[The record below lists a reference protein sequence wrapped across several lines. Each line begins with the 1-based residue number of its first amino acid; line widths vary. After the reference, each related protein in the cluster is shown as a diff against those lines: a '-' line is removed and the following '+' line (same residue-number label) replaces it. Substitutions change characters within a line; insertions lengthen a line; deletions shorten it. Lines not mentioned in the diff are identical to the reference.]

1 MRRTPRPIVAE
12 LKRSITP
19 SMFYGRMIKDLAQKK
34 NSDGWVCGG
43 LCPFHPDKRAG
54 NFRVNLDTGGFICF
68 SCDASGGDIIDFVR
82 RRQGSS
88 FRGALEHLMREFG
101 VRL

>member
-1 MRRTPRPIVAE
+1 MDFYSLELEALPSSNRTE
-12 LKRSITP
+12 
-19 SMFYGRMIKDLAQKK
+19 
-34 NSDGWVCGG
+34 GWVCGG

-54 NFRVNLDTGGFICF
+54 SFHVNLDTGAFKCF